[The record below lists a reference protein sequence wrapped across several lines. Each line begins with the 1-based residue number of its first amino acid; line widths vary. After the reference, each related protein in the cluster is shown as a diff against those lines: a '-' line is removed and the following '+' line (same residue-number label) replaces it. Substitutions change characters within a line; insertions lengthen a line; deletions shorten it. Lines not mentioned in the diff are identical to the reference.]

1 MDKPGTVGQVGAIL
15 NIVGGV
21 ISIMFIFGIFAIY
34 YNVKYLRTGQSQT
47 GAAVWGVLFGG
58 VIGGILVAID
68 KG

>member
-47 GAAVWGVLFGG
+47 GAAV
-58 VIGGILVAID
+58 
-68 KG
+68 